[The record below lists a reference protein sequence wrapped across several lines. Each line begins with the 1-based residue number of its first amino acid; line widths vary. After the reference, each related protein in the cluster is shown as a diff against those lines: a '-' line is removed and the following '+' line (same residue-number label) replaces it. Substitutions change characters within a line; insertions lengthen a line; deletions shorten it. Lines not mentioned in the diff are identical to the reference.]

1 MWASEA
7 QIIWEEAAK
16 KIGIKIKTDWSVN
29 LFIDY
34 WELHWD
40 SKVEDLEEEV
50 PLNFKLNFY
59 KRWPKNKKRRSHK
72 KRWTH
77 KKKSKYARK

>member
-1 MWASEA
+1 MWKSEV
-7 QIIWEEAAK
+7 QIIWERAAR
-16 KIGIKIKTDWSVN
+16 KIGIKITGSVN
-29 LFIDY
+29 LFAKY
-34 WELHWD
+34 WELPWD

-50 PLNFKLNFY
+50 PLNFKINFY
-59 KRWPKNKKRRSHK
+59 KRWPTNKKKRSYK